1 MAKNLN
7 LIVCGA
13 GGRMGTA
20 VVRAIQQSA
29 GMALVAAIDKP
40 GSPRL
45 GKDAGEIS
53 AAGNLGITVSDKI
66 EPYLK
71 PGTVII
77 DFTRPEASLTY
88 IRAAAKKAVP
98 IVIGTTGF
106 DPRQIAEIKRLSRRT
121 PALLSA
127 NTSLGVN
134 VLVSLLGTAAKML
147 GDDYDVEIVEAHHR
161 FKKDAPS
168 GTALALGRA
177 ITGALSRDLD
187 KVGIHGRKGIVGE
200 RSKKEIA
207 LLSVRAGDI
216 VGEHTVIFGGI
227 GERLEFIHRAHSRD
241 TFAHGAIRAAQWLA
255 RQNARTVRDARRVA
269 VIKRPSSHA
278 QFFPS
283 DHASCPISQTRKK
296 VAFCHPASR
305 PFRRV
310 AFTHARH
317 VQL

>member
-7 LIVCGA
+7 LVICGA

-20 VVRAIQQSA
+20 VVRSLAQTA
-29 GMALVAAIDKP
+29 GMILVAAIDKP

-53 AAGNLGITVSDKI
+53 AAGNLGITISDKI
-66 EPYLK
+66 DPYLR

-77 DFTRPEASLTY
+77 DFTHPEASLDY
-88 IRAAAKKAVP
+88 LRAAAKKAVP
-98 IVIGTTGF
+98 IVVATTGF
-106 DPRQIAEIKRLSRRT
+106 DPRQTAEIKRLSRRT
-121 PALLSA
+121 PVLLSA
-127 NTSLGVN
+127 NTSLGIN
-134 VLVSLLGTAAKML
+134 VLVSLLGKAAKML
-147 GDDYDVEIVEAHHR
+147 GDDYDVEIIEAHHR

-177 ITGALSRDLD
+177 VAGALNRNLD
-187 KVGIHGRKGIVGE
+187 DVGIHGRKGIAGE

-241 TFAHGAIRAAQWLA
+241 SFARGAIRAAQWLA
-255 RQNARTVRDARRVA
+255 GQKPGLYGMQDV
-269 VIKRPSSHA
+269 
-278 QFFPS
+278 
-283 DHASCPISQTRKK
+283 
-296 VAFCHPASR
+296 
-305 PFRRV
+305 
-310 AFTHARH
+310 
-317 VQL
+317 LGL